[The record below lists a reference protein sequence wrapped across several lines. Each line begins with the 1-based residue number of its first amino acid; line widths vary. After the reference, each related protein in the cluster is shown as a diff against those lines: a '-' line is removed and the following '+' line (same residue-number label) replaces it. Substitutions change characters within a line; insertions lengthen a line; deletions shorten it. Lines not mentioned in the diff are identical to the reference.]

1 MSSRDIFSGNSE
13 RENVISQRREVQTAS
28 NHSVMFCRNEAFN
41 RMMGWVLNR
50 EEVSK
55 KEELIRSTQSL
66 HHYVHKYFDI
76 TNRLLEIL
84 NTHMEQN
91 VSPAVLPNENE
102 SIEHNCARVREVMHL
117 VIDVCEKQD
126 KKCKKSDPVLYDKIA
141 FSVAS
146 LKDKAKVI
154 KELHENTMGL
164 LGNLLCPLVTIH
176 LAKSNLESVMP
187 PVEQLKSLKSS
198 PSFVLGDL
206 EQSSKRITKLLCGP
220 QNQQKTLDE
229 VVLLVQGL
237 LSILRT
243 PCDSYNAILSR
254 VEAYVTIISERI

>member
-1 MSSRDIFSGNSE
+1 
-13 RENVISQRREVQTAS
+13 
-28 NHSVMFCRNEAFN
+28 
-41 RMMGWVLNR
+41 MGWISNR
-50 EEVSK
+50 DGESK

-91 VSPAVLPNENE
+91 ISTAVLPNENE
-102 SIEHNCARVREVMHL
+102 SIEQNCARVKKVMYL
-117 VIDVCEKQD
+117 ILDVCEQQD
-126 KKCKKSDPVLYDKIA
+126 KKCRKSDPALYDKLA

-146 LKDKAKVI
+146 LNDKAKVI

-164 LGNLLCPLVTIH
+164 LGDLFCPFVTIY
-176 LAKSNLESVMP
+176 LAKSHLESVMP
-187 PVEQLKSLKSS
+187 PVEQLKSLSS

-206 EQSSKRITKLLCGP
+206 QQSSKRITKLLCGP

-229 VVLLVQGL
+229 AVLLVQDL

-243 PCDSYNAILSR
+243 PCDSYNAILCR
-254 VEAYVTIISERI
+254 VEAYVTIISEKI

>member
-1 MSSRDIFSGNSE
+1 MTS
-13 RENVISQRREVQTAS
+13 
-28 NHSVMFCRNEAFN
+28 
-41 RMMGWVLNR
+41 WVLNR
-50 EEVSK
+50 EEERK

-76 TNRLLEIL
+76 TKRLLEIL

-91 VSPAVLPNENE
+91 VSPAVLPDENE
-102 SIEHNCARVREVMHL
+102 SIEQNCARVREVMYQI
-117 VIDVCEKQD
+117 IDVCEKQD
-126 KKCKKSDPVLYDKIA
+126 KKCRKSDSVLYDKIA

-164 LGNLLCPLVTIH
+164 LGNLLCPLVTIY

-187 PVEQLKSLKSS
+187 PVEQLKSLSS

-229 VVLLVQGL
+229 AVLLVQDL

-243 PCDSYNAILSR
+243 PCDLYNAILSR